1 MRLFQFLMQ
10 DETFPISHARWD
22 FPDFSCRM
30 RLFGFLMLHETFCPK
45 DETNKQKKNT
55 LLRPLHYVLAVKNT
69 WNSVDYFRLVL
80 KVCTV
85 ILYSVSKWR
94 ENNASATR
102 RIDDDGKVLKKIPLS
117 LVQVGAYIL
126 RTVDRV
132 SYWPSDSKKIT
143 KSLCK
148 VLER

>member
-1 MRLFQFLMQ
+1 M
-10 DETFPISHARWD
+10 
-22 FPDFSCRM
+22 
-30 RLFGFLMLHETFCPK
+30 
-45 DETNKQKKNT
+45 
-55 LLRPLHYVLAVKNT
+55 
-69 WNSVDYFRLVL
+69 
-80 KVCTV
+80 

-132 SYWPSDSKKIT
+132 SYWPSDSKIIK
-143 KSLCK
+143 KSLFEASYVSM
-148 VLER
+148 VLEW

>member
-1 MRLFQFLMQ
+1 M
-10 DETFPISHARWD
+10 
-22 FPDFSCRM
+22 
-30 RLFGFLMLHETFCPK
+30 
-45 DETNKQKKNT
+45 
-55 LLRPLHYVLAVKNT
+55 
-69 WNSVDYFRLVL
+69 
-80 KVCTV
+80 

-132 SYWPSDSKKIT
+132 SYWPSDSKNFQVISDLLLSHFSSWFSFNITWIYINNKKILDFT
-143 KSLCK
+143 GNFWENSKIAYKEFFFYECCIINIEKWINSKNDRCK
-148 VLER
+148 YVRILQYLRK

>member
-1 MRLFQFLMQ
+1 MVFKLELSPQNFQY
-10 DETFPISHARWD
+10 D
-22 FPDFSCRM
+22 
-30 RLFGFLMLHETFCPK
+30 
-45 DETNKQKKNT
+45 
-55 LLRPLHYVLAVKNT
+55 LLNPLY
-69 WNSVDYFRLVL
+69 SVR
-80 KVCTV
+80 TM

-132 SYWPSDSKKIT
+132 SYWPSDSKIIT
-143 KSLCK
+143 KYLFEARY
-148 VLER
+148 VRLWLRLW

>member
-1 MRLFQFLMQ
+1 M
-10 DETFPISHARWD
+10 
-22 FPDFSCRM
+22 
-30 RLFGFLMLHETFCPK
+30 
-45 DETNKQKKNT
+45 
-55 LLRPLHYVLAVKNT
+55 
-69 WNSVDYFRLVL
+69 
-80 KVCTV
+80 

-132 SYWPSDSKKIT
+132 SYWPSDLNDYYKIFIL
-143 KSLCK
+143 SQVCK
-148 VLER
+148 VMVKVMIGTVPNDSYRFWAVLHLEGHV